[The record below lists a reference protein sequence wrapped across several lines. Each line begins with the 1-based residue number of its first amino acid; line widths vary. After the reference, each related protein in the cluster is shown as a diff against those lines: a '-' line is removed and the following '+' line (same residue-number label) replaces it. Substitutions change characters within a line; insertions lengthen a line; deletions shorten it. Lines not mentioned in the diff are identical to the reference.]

1 MITFPNAKLNL
12 GLRILRKRADGYHLL
27 ETIFLPITLTDAL
40 EIVPQKGV
48 LEDTW
53 RQSGI
58 TIDGTVESNT
68 VIRTIQMR
76 GDRYPPSGGR
86 TTQKNPLW
94 SRAWRG
100 VCRCCFCS
108 ENAQSAVFSKFIGR
122 RNGTKNGANRSRLPL
137 LHL

>member
-40 EIVPQKGV
+40 EIVSQKGA

-58 TIDGTVESNT
+58 TIDGAVESNT
-68 VIRTIQMR
+68 VIRTI
-76 GDRYPPSGGR
+76 
-86 TTQKNPLW
+86 
-94 SRAWRG
+94 
-100 VCRCCFCS
+100 
-108 ENAQSAVFSKFIGR
+108 
-122 RNGTKNGANRSRLPL
+122 
-137 LHL
+137 